1 MNKVINKNIRWEIYN
16 SYMEGMTEVKISKKF
31 DIVYRTVARIV
42 EEFRVAERQTMKA
55 NNERFIFEDNDN
67 VRAWL
72 LKSDE
77 KSRNF
82 VLITDNDSVVNA
94 YNKMINP

>member
-1 MNKVINKNIRWEIYN
+1 MNKVINKSLRWEIYN
-16 SYMEGMTEVKISKKF
+16 CYMEGMTEVKIAAKF
-31 DIVYRTVARIV
+31 NIVYRTVARIV
-42 EEFRVAERQTMKA
+42 NEFRVAEKQTIKA
-55 NNERFIFEDNDN
+55 NNDRFIFTDNEN
-67 VRAWL
+67 VKNWL

-82 VLITDNDSVVNA
+82 VLITDNDLVLNA